1 MRPAMAREGAKRM
14 STEQAL
20 PAIEPTRTGVAV
32 LAIAV
37 AALGYFVDVFDI
49 LLFGVVRVPSLRALG
64 IADASQLSTFS
75 LLFNSQMAG
84 MLLGGIAF
92 GVWGDRRGRRSVLFA
107 SILLYSVA
115 NIANAW
121 VTSVP
126 AYAVARF
133 VAGFGLA
140 GELGAGVTLVS
151 ELLPR
156 DKRGYGT
163 ALVAAVGLFGG
174 LLAPWVGKHFEWRQ
188 AYLIG
193 GAGGLVL
200 LALRASVPESA
211 MFRATRAGTSSRGDL
226 VLLFA
231 RSERTWRFVRALLIG
246 LPLWYSIGILV
257 LLSPEIGRALGMQP
271 PPVAGDAVRNAY
283 IGLVIGDLASG
294 LLSQW
299 FRSRKWVMLAF
310 LLVDAVVIWQVL
322 TRPTSAA
329 EYLWLCLLLGLANGY
344 WALFITNAAEQFGTN
359 LRATV
364 ATAVPNLIR
373 GSTIPITL
381 LFTTLTGPWGAIRS
395 AAAIGAVCLAIA
407 IVALFFNAETFSKDL
422 DYVET

>member
-1 MRPAMAREGAKRM
+1 MHNQG
-14 STEQAL
+14 TL
-20 PAIEPTRTGVAV
+20 PAVEPVQPVQPGVAA

-64 IADASQLSTFS
+64 IADVDQLAPFK
-75 LLFNSQMAG
+75 LLFNTQMAG

-92 GVWGDRRGRRSVLFA
+92 GIWGDRRGRRSVLFA

-121 VTSVP
+121 VSSVP

-151 ELLPR
+151 ELMPR

-163 ALVAAVGLFGG
+163 ALVATVGVFGG
-174 LLAPWVGKHFEWRQ
+174 LLAPWVGKSFDWRT
-188 AYLIG
+188 AYVIG
-193 GAGGLVL
+193 GVGGLVL

-211 MFRATRAGTSSRGDL
+211 MFRGTERGSSRRGDL
-226 VLLFA
+226 ILLFA
-231 RSERTWRFVRALLIG
+231 TWERAWRFVRALLIG

-257 LLSPEIGRALGMQP
+257 LLAPEIGRARGLP
-271 PPVAGDAVRNAY
+271 TLPSPADAVRNAY

-310 LLVDAVVIWQVL
+310 LLLDGAMIALVL
-322 TRPTSAA
+322 TAGGSAA
-329 EYLWLCLLLGLANGY
+329 TYLWLCVPLGVANGY

-381 LFTTLTGPWGAIRS
+381 AFASLAGTVGAVWS
-395 AAAIGAVCLAIA
+395 AGLIGAVCLAIA
-407 IVALFFNAETFSKDL
+407 LLALFWNGETFGKDL